1 MILLSLLTGRG
12 NSCNFKVIL
21 CMIFSDRYQFIL
33 TFVLLNNWV
42 QHRTTE
48 HDLPSGDGYFSPMLL
63 KTCSYFTLP
72 SFVPFNSIW
81 YMLNAHSQK
90 CNEKEVG
97 CKENVS
103 FSDEFSDFSPYR
115 IHRI

>member
-1 MILLSLLTGRG
+1 MCGQQIHSLLYSKNIRVVGYADDIFLLSPSLDGLQRMLQI
-12 NSCNFKVIL
+12 SE
-21 CMIFSDRYQFIL
+21 
-33 TFVLLNNWV
+33 
-42 QHRTTE
+42 TE
-48 HDLPSGDGYFSPMLL
+48 HDLQSGNGYFSPMLL